1 MANPKKK
8 YLDQTEKI
16 HILSADEVEQEPV
29 AEDLTGSDVSNT
41 VKTPIVHEDQIKGN
55 PDDETIVVG
64 KTEELKEA
72 QQKEPNMPKAK
83 KQKVYKNGINWV
95 GWICVLIIAIPVGIF
110 AYILFEAFQSQG
122 TPILGNRFEGDLNP
136 AITAEDMTGVTN
148 EIKAIEGVEDCVVNT
163 VVATTRV
170 SVNVKDELTNE
181 QIKALTD
188 LVYKA
193 VDTKLPI
200 ATYYTN
206 TDDKAMYDLEIN
218 VYNNLDYE
226 TKVDSSPKFIMYTVV
241 KNGKMEN
248 YITKDVSTALNPT
261 LAAQLLQDVIDRDKK
276 EAEGTTETTETP
288 EATDD
293 NAATVQE

>member
-16 HILSADEVEQEPV
+16 HILSAEEVEQEPV
-29 AEDLTGSDVSNT
+29 AEDLTGSDVNNT
-41 VKTPIVHEDQIKGN
+41 VQTPIVHDEEIKGN
-55 PDDETIVVG
+55 PNDETIVVG

-72 QQKEPNMPKAK
+72 QQKDPKMPKAK

-95 GWICVLIIAIPVGIF
+95 GWICALIIAIPVGIF
-110 AYILFEAFQSQG
+110 AYILFEAFQTQG

-136 AITAEDMTGVTN
+136 AITAEDMTGVTSD
-148 EIKAIEGVEDCVVNT
+148 IKALEGVEDCVVNT

-170 SVNVKDELTNE
+170 SVNVNDDLTNE
-181 QIKALTD
+181 QIKALAD

-193 VDTKLPI
+193 VDAKLPI

-206 TDDKAMYDLEIN
+206 TDDKTMYDLEIN

-248 YITKDVSTALNPT
+248 YITQDVSTSLNPT
-261 LAAQLLQDVIDRDKK
+261 LAAQLLQDVIDRDK
-276 EAEGTTETTETP
+276 EDTTEDTTDTTEV
-288 EATDD
+288 TDD
-293 NAATVQE
+293 DAATVQE